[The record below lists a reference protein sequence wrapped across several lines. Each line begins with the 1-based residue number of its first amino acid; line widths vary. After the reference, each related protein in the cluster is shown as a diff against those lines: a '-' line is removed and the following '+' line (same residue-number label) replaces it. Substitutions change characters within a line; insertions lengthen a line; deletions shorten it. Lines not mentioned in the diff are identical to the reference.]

1 MRRIV
6 HTVESIVRR
15 RFAIR
20 PFRLQSANFVGIF
33 KFRVTM
39 FQLIVLVRLKFLFQ
53 QQASRG
59 SGSVCTIWLQ
69 RHCRRCR
76 CCTIGV
82 KVCEVKDSKCTLGE
96 GSKLVLRIGYCYTR
110 ISTAYVGAASSCRYT
125 TIYDVNGGGFTR
137 T

>member
-39 FQLIVLVRLKFLFQ
+39 FQLIVLVRLKFL
-53 QQASRG
+53 
-59 SGSVCTIWLQ
+59 
-69 RHCRRCR
+69 
-76 CCTIGV
+76 
-82 KVCEVKDSKCTLGE
+82 
-96 GSKLVLRIGYCYTR
+96 
-110 ISTAYVGAASSCRYT
+110 
-125 TIYDVNGGGFTR
+125 
-137 T
+137 